1 MPAERYD
8 RFQIQRPRFLGDEHW
23 ECITVE
29 LGRLHRS
36 LDADD
41 DGQALSDIKCLVEA
55 TARVALDI
63 AGEPAQPNDSYEK
76 SIGRAHDLLADQ
88 PGHALARG
96 GEFTRAASQAR
107 KIAGSLG
114 LIRNQFGGGHGRGRM
129 PDIRDEW

>member
-76 SIGRAHDLLADQ
+76 KHRAGPRPPRGSTWPRSC
-88 PGHALARG
+88 PGWRVH
-96 GEFTRAASQAR
+96 
-107 KIAGSLG
+107 
-114 LIRNQFGGGHGRGRM
+114 
-129 PDIRDEW
+129 